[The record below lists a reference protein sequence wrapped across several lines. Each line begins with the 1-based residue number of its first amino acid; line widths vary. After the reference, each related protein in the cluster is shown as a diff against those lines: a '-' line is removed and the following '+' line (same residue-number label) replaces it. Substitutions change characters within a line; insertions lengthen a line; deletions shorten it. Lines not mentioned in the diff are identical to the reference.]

1 MFGISA
7 KSKNDVKVEW
17 IPVGNIRPN
26 PHQPR
31 KTFDSESLLGLAES
45 IKQNG
50 ILQPLTVR
58 MQSGGQYEL
67 VAGERRLRAAMIA
80 GLSQVPCIAMKMD
93 DRQSTVLAMLEN
105 LQREDLNF
113 FEEAEGIARLIET
126 WSLTQDE
133 IASRLGKSQSAVANK
148 LRLLRI
154 SAWER
159 VKILDAGLTE
169 RHARAL
175 LRVPDEHRREALEL
189 IVQRGLNV
197 AETDRLVE
205 LYAQPR
211 EGSKKQTRFPVVK
224 DVRLFLNTISN
235 AINVMRESGID
246 AVAVKQECEDYFE
259 YTVRIPKYAKAK
271 RAG

>member
-1 MFGISA
+1 MFGNTVRN
-7 KSKNDVKVEW
+7 KNTTRVEW
-17 IPVGNIRPN
+17 IPAGSIRPN
-26 PHQPR
+26 PRQPR
-31 KTFDSESLLGLAES
+31 RSFDSESLLGLAES

-58 MQSGGQYEL
+58 PLGGGKYEL

-80 GLSQVPCIAMKMD
+80 GVSQVPCIAMLMD
-93 DRQSTVLAMLEN
+93 DNQSTVLAMLEN
-105 LQREDLNF
+105 LQRENLNF

-126 WSLTQDE
+126 CGLTQE
-133 IASRLGKSQSAVANK
+133 EVAARLGKSQPSVANK

-154 SAWER
+154 SPWER
-159 VKILDAGLTE
+159 VRILDAGLTE

-175 LRVPDEHRREALEL
+175 LRVPEELRREALEEM
-189 IVQRGLNV
+189 VSRGLNV
-197 AETDRLVE
+197 AETDRMVE
-205 LYAQPR
+205 LYASPPT
-211 EGSKKQTRFPVVK
+211 SHKKKKVFPVVK

-235 AINVMRESGID
+235 AINVMKKAGID
-246 AVAVKQECEDYFE
+246 AVAVKQESEDYFE